1 MFSKKII
8 LLVPFLT
15 GCHTSSFFGGP
26 KDVEKKKEV
35 ETSVEK
41 AAPSSNLAEVIPLD
55 APLAPVGALD
65 LPSIY
70 KENPQPQVEKKDE
83 ERKAV
88 KVINMGSEKIRVIDN
103 HMGSVE
109 SDELQELRGQRR

>member
-15 GCHTSSFFGGP
+15 GCHTNSFFGGP
-26 KDVEKKKEV
+26 KDVEEKDV
-35 ETSVEK
+35 ELSVEQ
-41 AAPSSNLAEVIPLD
+41 AVPSSNLVEVIPLD
-55 APLAPVGALD
+55 NPVTPLGALD

-70 KENPQPQVEKKDE
+70 TENPQPKIEEKGE
-83 ERKAV
+83 EKKAV
-88 KVINMGSEKIRVIDN
+88 KVIKMGEEKIRVIDN

-109 SDELQELRGQRR
+109 SDELQELRGQRQ

>member
-26 KDVEKKKEV
+26 KDVEKKDV
-35 ETSVEK
+35 EAPVEQVE
-41 AAPSSNLAEVIPLD
+41 PSSDLAEVIPLD
-55 APLAPVGALD
+55 TPVTPMGAMD

-70 KENPQPQVEKKDE
+70 IETPKAKVEEKGE
-83 ERKAV
+83 EKKAV
-88 KVINMGSEKIRVIDN
+88 KVIKMGAEKIRVIDN

-109 SDELQELRGQRR
+109 SDELQELRGQRQ